1 MLLNPSELKITII
14 SEDKNKGVFSIEPLP
29 TNFGHTIGNSLKRIL
44 LTSLK
49 GAVITQVKVSGAD
62 HQFSTI
68 PGVKEDI
75 VEVTLNLKR
84 IRFKVYGENPVVLNI
99 NKKGPGEVTAADI
112 ELNSEVEVLNKNQH
126 IATLADKN
134 TNLKMELIIESGTG
148 YSPMEE
154 RQSAKIGVIV
164 LDADFS
170 PVKSVSYTVEP
181 ARFGKDINLDNLI
194 LSVETDGSIKP
205 SEAVKKSA
213 DLLKEF
219 AIKIYEWVMP
229 VQEQEA
235 ENSSMGNEKRVMT
248 EKISV
253 DELPLPT
260 RTINALKKQGIET
273 LDQLAEKS
281 DEELADIKNLGEK
294 SVEEI
299 KKLLK
304 KEGLL

>member
-1 MLLNPSELKITII
+1 MLLNPSELKITTI
-14 SEDKNKGVFSIEPLP
+14 SEDKNKGVFSLEPLP

-49 GAVITQVKVSGAD
+49 GAVITQVKISGAD

-75 VEVTLNLKR
+75 VESTLNLKR
-84 IRFKVYGENPVVLNI
+84 IRFKVYGDNPIVLNI

-112 ELNSEVEVLNKNQH
+112 ELNSEVEVLNKDQH

-154 RQSAKIGVIV
+154 RQSSKIGVIV
-164 LDADFS
+164 LDAEFS

>member
-49 GAVITQVKVSGAD
+49 GAVITQVKISGAD

-154 RQSAKIGVIV
+154 RQSSKIGVVV

-170 PVKSVSYTVEP
+170 PVKSVSYSVEP
-181 ARFGKDINLDNLI
+181 ARFGKNINLDNLV
-194 LSVETDGSIKP
+194 LAVETDGSVKP
-205 SEAVKKSA
+205 SDAVKKA
-213 DLLKEF
+213 AELLKDF
-219 AIKIYEWVMP
+219 VAKMQEWLTP
-229 VQEQEA
+229 SQEQA
-235 ENSSMGNEKRVMT
+235 
-248 EKISV
+248 
-253 DELPLPT
+253 
-260 RTINALKKQGIET
+260 
-273 LDQLAEKS
+273 
-281 DEELADIKNLGEK
+281 GE
-294 SVEEI
+294 SAN
-299 KKLLK
+299 
-304 KEGLL
+304 

>member
-1 MLLNPSELKITII
+1 MLLNPSELKITTI
-14 SEDKNKGVFSIEPLP
+14 SEDKNKGVFSLEPLP

-49 GAVITQVKVSGAD
+49 GAVITQVKISGAD

-75 VEVTLNLKR
+75 VESTLNLKR
-84 IRFKVYGENPVVLNI
+84 IRFKVYGDNPIVLNI

-112 ELNSEVEVLNKNQH
+112 ELNSEVEVLNKDQH

-154 RQSAKIGVIV
+154 RQSSKIGVIV
-164 LDADFS
+164 LDAEFS

-229 VQEQEA
+229 VQEQEV
-235 ENSSMGNEKRVMT
+235 ENSSTVNEKRVMT

>member
-154 RQSAKIGVIV
+154 RQSSKIGVIV

-229 VQEQEA
+229 VQEQEV
-235 ENSSMGNEKRVMT
+235 ENSSTVNEKRVMT

>member
-84 IRFKVYGENPVVLNI
+84 IRFKVYGDNPIVLNI

-112 ELNSEVEVLNKNQH
+112 ELNSEVEVLNKDQH

-154 RQSAKIGVIV
+154 RQSSKIGVIV
-164 LDADFS
+164 LDAEFS

-229 VQEQEA
+229 VQEQEV
-235 ENSSMGNEKRVMT
+235 ENSSTVNEKRVMT

>member
-1 MLLNPSELKITII
+1 MLLNPSELKITTI
-14 SEDKNKGVFSIEPLP
+14 SEDKNKGVFSFEPLP

-49 GAVITQVKVSGAD
+49 GAVITQVKIAGSD
-62 HQFSTI
+62 HQFTTI
-68 PGVKEDI
+68 PGVKEDV
-75 VEVTLNLKR
+75 VEITLNLKR
-84 IRFKVYGENPVVLNI
+84 IRFKVYGDNPVVLNI

-112 ELNSEVEVLNKNQH
+112 ELTSDMEVMNKNQH
-126 IATLADKN
+126 IASLADKN
-134 TNLKMELIIESGTG
+134 TNLKMELIVESGAG

-154 RQSAKIGVIV
+154 RQSSKIGVII

-170 PVKSVSYTVEP
+170 PVKSVSYNVES

-194 LSVETDGSIKP
+194 LTVETDGSIKP
-205 SEAVKKSA
+205 SEAVKRSA
-213 DLLKEF
+213 ELLKDF
-219 AIKIYEWVMP
+219 AAKMQEWISP
-229 VQEQEA
+229 AQEPEG
-235 ENSSMGNEKRVMT
+235 ENTITGNEKRVMT

-253 DELPLPT
+253 EELPLPT

-281 DEELADIKNLGEK
+281 DEELADVKNLGEK

>member
-1 MLLNPSELKITII
+1 MLLNPSELKITTI
-14 SEDKNKGVFSIEPLP
+14 SEDKNKGVFSFEPLP

-49 GAVITQVKVSGAD
+49 GSVITQVKVTGAD

-68 PGVKEDI
+68 QGVKEDI

-84 IRFKVYGENPVVLNI
+84 VRFKMYGDNPVVLNI

-112 ELNSEVEVLNKNQH
+112 ELTSDVEVMNKDQH

-134 TNLKMELIIESGTG
+134 TNLKMELIVESGTG

-154 RQSAKIGVIV
+154 RQSSKIGVVV

-170 PVKSVSYTVEP
+170 PVISVSYSVEP
-181 ARFGKDINLDNLI
+181 ARFGKNINLDNLV
-194 LSVETDGSIKP
+194 LAVETDGSVKP
-205 SEAVKKSA
+205 SDAVKKA
-213 DLLKEF
+213 AELLKDF
-219 AIKIYEWVMP
+219 VAKMQEWLTP
-229 VQEQEA
+229 SQEQAGESV
-235 ENSSMGNEKRVMT
+235 NTGVEKKIMT

-253 DELPLPT
+253 EELPLPT

-273 LDQLAEKS
+273 LDQLAEKN

-304 KEGLL
+304 KEGLQ

>member
-1 MLLNPSELKITII
+1 MLLNPSELKITTI
-14 SEDKNKGVFSIEPLP
+14 SEDKNKGVFSFEPLP

-49 GAVITQVKVSGAD
+49 GSVITQVKVTGAD

-68 PGVKEDI
+68 QGVKEDI

-84 IRFKVYGENPVVLNI
+84 VRFKMYGDNPVVLNI

-112 ELNSEVEVLNKNQH
+112 ELISDVEVMNKDQH

-134 TNLKMELIIESGTG
+134 TNLKMELIVESGTG

-154 RQSAKIGVIV
+154 RQSSKIGVVV

-170 PVKSVSYTVEP
+170 PVISVSYSVEP
-181 ARFGKDINLDNLI
+181 ARFGKNINLDNLV
-194 LSVETDGSIKP
+194 LAVETDGSVKP
-205 SEAVKKSA
+205 SDAVKKA
-213 DLLKEF
+213 AELLKDF
-219 AIKIYEWVMP
+219 VAKMQEWLTP
-229 VQEQEA
+229 SQEQAGESV
-235 ENSSMGNEKRVMT
+235 NTGVEKKIMT

-253 DELPLPT
+253 EELPLPT

-273 LDQLAEKS
+273 LDQLAEKN

-304 KEGLL
+304 KEGLQ

>member
-84 IRFKVYGENPVVLNI
+84 IRFKVYGENPV
-99 NKKGPGEVTAADI
+99 
-112 ELNSEVEVLNKNQH
+112 ELN
-126 IATLADKN
+126 
-134 TNLKMELIIESGTG
+134 IESGTG
-148 YSPMEE
+148 CSPMEE

-170 PVKSVSYTVEP
+170 PVKSVWYTVEP

>member
-154 RQSAKIGVIV
+154 RQSSKIGVIV

-281 DEELADIKNLGEK
+281 DEELAD
-294 SVEEI
+294 
-299 KKLLK
+299 
-304 KEGLL
+304 